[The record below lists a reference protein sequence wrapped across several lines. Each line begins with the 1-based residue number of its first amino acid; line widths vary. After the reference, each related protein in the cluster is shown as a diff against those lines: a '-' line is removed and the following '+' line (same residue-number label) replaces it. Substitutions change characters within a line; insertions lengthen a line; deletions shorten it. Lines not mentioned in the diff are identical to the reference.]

1 MIIIVVLAIIYGMLF
16 HIGTSESVNV
26 NLSFINV
33 IVNDRSIRVLL
44 GQSFVMPK
52 KPRLW
57 MKYIC
62 FLLCYTSLIISTTYQ
77 AYLQSNLIH
86 PALEKR
92 VGSYDDMIK
101 AGLKIAIT
109 SQELEFLDKP
119 TYIKYKELF
128 VSIEP
133 YDRFLKLRES
143 MDTRFVYP
151 VSNTRWEVFNE
162 QQRLF
167 QRTLFYY
174 SSHLCLS
181 KQALLAVPLRPNLP
195 YKSLFDKHLLHL
207 RETGLL
213 QYWIS
218 VNFYTM
224 VRLKITAFR
233 DLSTPEESVDAIELD
248 DLKWIWLFYC
258 SNVLLAISVLICEL
272 IYFHKVTKH
281 H

>member
-133 YDRFLKLRES
+133 YDRFLKLREK
-143 MDTRFVYP
+143 DFI
-151 VSNTRWEVFNE
+151 
-162 QQRLF
+162 
-167 QRTLFYY
+167 YY